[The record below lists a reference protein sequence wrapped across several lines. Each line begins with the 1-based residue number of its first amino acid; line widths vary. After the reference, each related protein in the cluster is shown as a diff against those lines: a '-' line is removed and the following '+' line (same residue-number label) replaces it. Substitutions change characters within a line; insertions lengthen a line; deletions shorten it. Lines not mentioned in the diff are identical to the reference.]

1 MNTEGEAIIKGAKY
15 IVLAAVIFVIA
26 AILSFVPRR
35 EEKHDTWQVEVK
47 VLEKAVVQMEGTQV
61 YLLRTED
68 RDGNE
73 ALYEINEK
81 ALNERLGE
89 EDVFQEIQEEK
100 HYKFRVAK
108 KESYDSHYPV
118 VCGAVSLIEG
128 FSQ

>member
-26 AILSFVPRR
+26 AALSFVPRR
-35 EEKHDTWQVEVK
+35 GENHDTWQVEVK
-47 VLEKAVVQMEGTQV
+47 VLEKVVVEIEEAEV

-73 ALYEINEK
+73 ALYEINKK
-81 ALNERLGE
+81 ALNERLSE
-89 EDVFQEIQEEK
+89 EDVFQEIKEEK
-100 HYKFRVAK
+100 HYKFRVAE
-108 KESYDSHYPV
+108 KETYGSHYPT
-118 VCGAVSLIEG
+118 VCGAVSLIDG